1 MVSIKMLFKLY
12 SINWPSFIVW
22 LPLLLEIFRNM
33 CIAIVCWPGYDV
45 INFKTNLTFLIK
57 PFLYMTKRSRKKLKI
72 SWKRK
77 ELLRWNKKHF
87 LLFLSDFQL
96 PKILSDIRH
105 NMIKNTIYTVKDMGR
120 GLCNSITVLLK
131 IKMKDKMK
139 VALAF

>member
-1 MVSIKMLFKLY
+1 MLFNIY

-22 LPLLLEIFRNM
+22 LPLLLEIFGNM
-33 CIAIVCWPGYDV
+33 CIAIVCWPGCDV

-57 PFLYMTKRSRKKLKI
+57 PFSCMTKRSRQKLRI

-96 PKILSDIRH
+96 PKNLSDIRH
-105 NMIKNTIYTVKDMGR
+105 YMIKNTIYTVKDMGR

-139 VALAF
+139 VELAFLPKV